1 MSIEWPLES
10 VTNDEVRRG
19 LVHHVSQSRRDESG
33 LVAHVA
39 EAEIRRLYA
48 EEAAPSMF
56 VYCTTILHFS
66 EAEAYLR
73 ITVARAA
80 RKHPVLLTMLADGR
94 LHLSG
99 IERLAP
105 HLPLENRDLLLSRAV
120 HKTKRQIEEL
130 LAEVAPRPDAP
141 AVMRKL
147 PERSRRLGPSS
158 VSVVELRPDGVGG
171 SSGSAGVP
179 GVPLGPDRAATPSE
193 LRLDGVPASV
203 PPPGPFAI
211 V

>member
-19 LVHHVSQSRRDESG
+19 LAHDVSDSRRSESS

-56 VYCTTILHFS
+56 VYCTNVLHFS

-73 ITVARAA
+73 LPVARAA
-80 RKHPVLLTMLADGR
+80 RQHPLLLAMLADGR

-99 IERLAP
+99 IARLAP
-105 HLPLENRDLLLSRAV
+105 HITPENRDSLLARAV
-120 HKTKRQIEEL
+120 HKTKRQILEM
-130 LAEVAPRPDAP
+130 LAELFPRPDAP
-141 AVMRKL
+141 GVMRKL
-147 PERSRRLGPSS
+147 PD
-158 VSVVELRPDGVGG
+158 RPK
-171 SSGSAGVP
+171 
-179 GVPLGPDRAATPSE
+179 
-193 LRLDGVPASV
+193 PAD
-203 PPPGPFAI
+203 P
-211 V
+211 